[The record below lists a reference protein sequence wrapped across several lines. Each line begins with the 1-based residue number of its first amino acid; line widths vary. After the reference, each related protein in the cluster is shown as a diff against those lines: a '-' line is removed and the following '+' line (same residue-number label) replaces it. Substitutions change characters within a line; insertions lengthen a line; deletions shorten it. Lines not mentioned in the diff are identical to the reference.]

1 MALERELKTYAGK
14 LPELVAHS
22 GKFVLIKD
30 DEIVAI
36 FDTYADALKTG
47 YDRFKLDTFLVKQ
60 IAPEEHVLQFSR
72 DLMVECRYK
81 ARRRSLVSYFRR
93 VVGWGRRV
101 RRSPPTRV
109 HVSAAF
115 GYRPRR

>member
-72 DLMVECRYK
+72 DLMVESP
-81 ARRRSLVSYFRR
+81 SLHH
-93 VVGWGRRV
+93 
-101 RRSPPTRV
+101 PAPTP
-109 HVSAAF
+109 SAAPPAR
-115 GYRPRR
+115 GTAPSSCSIIQRGA